1 MQQTD
6 LLLTDLTEYLGEI
19 SRYPLLTAD
28 EEMRLAREMADGA
41 KAGRK
46 LVKRRKPVP
55 GAEPIEATDAGSEAD
70 AVAEAEAEAVLE
82 QQVRAGL
89 AARQRLVESNL
100 RLVVSIA
107 GHYRGRGLS
116 LQDLIQ
122 EGNIGLQTGVEKFD
136 WRKGYR
142 LSTYIYWWI
151 RQAMTRALANDSRTI
166 RLPVHAGEMLR
177 TATQAEQCL
186 TTELGRQPT
195 LAEVAQRV
203 GVRPQRLHAIR
214 VVASKPESLDEPL
227 TNDSTLTRADTVADE
242 EAGDPLELIED
253 NADLQQSLGAALQH
267 LPERERD
274 VIRLHYGVGTSH
286 AWTLDEIGKRLGVTR
301 ERARQIESQAMR
313 RLRKNAQLRRAL
325 VELTGT

>member
-1 MQQTD
+1 
-6 LLLTDLTEYLGEI
+6 LE
-19 SRYPLLTAD
+19 
-28 EEMRLAREMADGA
+28 
-41 KAGRK
+41 
-46 LVKRRKPVP
+46 
-55 GAEPIEATDAGSEAD
+55 DAA
-70 AVAEAEAEAVLE
+70 LE

-177 TATQAEQCL
+177 TAAQAEQQL
-186 TTELGRQPT
+186 VSELGRPAT
-195 LAEVAQRV
+195 LVEVAQRV
-203 GVRPQRLHAIR
+203 GVQPQRLHAIR
-214 VVASKPESLDEPL
+214 AAASTPESLDEPL
-227 TNDSTLTRADTVADE
+227 TTDTSLTRADTVADE
-242 EAGDPLELIED
+242 QAGDPLELTED
-253 NADLQQSLGAALQH
+253 AADLQQSLGAALQH

-274 VIRLHYGVGTSH
+274 VIKLHYGVGTSH
-286 AWTLDEIGKRLGVTR
+286 PWTLDEIGKRMGVTR
-301 ERARQIESQAMR
+301 ERARQIEGQAMR
-313 RLRKNAQLRRAL
+313 RLRNNTQLQRAL
-325 VELTGT
+325 VEITGT

>member
-1 MQQTD
+1 MTRPD
-6 LLLTDLTEYLGEI
+6 LPLTDLTEYLREI
-19 SRYPLLTAD
+19 SSYPLLTPD
-28 EEMRLAREMADGA
+28 EETSLAREMSEGA

-46 LVKRRKPVP
+46 LTKLRKTVSNAPDP
-55 GAEPIEATDAGSEAD
+55 ESKLDDAA
-70 AVAEAEAEAVLE
+70 LE

-116 LQDLIQ
+116 LLDLIQ

-151 RQAMTRALANDSRTI
+151 RQAISRALANDSRTI
-166 RLPVHAGEMLR
+166 RLPVHAGELLR
-177 TATQAEQCL
+177 TAAQAEQQL
-186 TTELGRQPT
+186 ASELGRPPT
-195 LAEVAQRV
+195 REEVAQRA
-203 GVRPQRLHAIR
+203 GVQPERLQAIR
-214 VVASKPESLDEPL
+214 LAASAPESLDEPL
-227 TNDSTLTRADTVADE
+227 TTDTGLTRADTVADE
-242 EAGDPLELIED
+242 QAGDPLELSD
-253 NADLQQSLGAALQH
+253 DAADLQQSLGAALQR

-286 AWTLDEIGKRLGVTR
+286 PWTLDEIGKRMGVTR

-313 RLRKNAQLRRAL
+313 RLRNNIQLRRAL
-325 VELTGT
+325 VEITGT

>member
-1 MQQTD
+1 MTRTD
-6 LLLTDLTEYLGEI
+6 LPLTDLTEYLREI
-19 SRYPLLTAD
+19 SSYPLLTAD
-28 EEMRLAREMADGA
+28 EETRLAREMAEGA

-46 LVKRRKPVP
+46 LAKLRTTMSNAA
-55 GAEPIEATDAGSEAD
+55 GAESTLEDAA
-70 AVAEAEAEAVLE
+70 LE

-177 TATQAEQCL
+177 SAAQAEQQL
-186 TTELGRQPT
+186 ASELGRPPT
-195 LAEVAQRV
+195 LVEVAQRV
-203 GVRPQRLHAIR
+203 GVQPQRLHAIR
-214 VVASKPESLDEPL
+214 AAASRPESLDEPL
-227 TNDSTLTRADTVADE
+227 TTDTSLTRADTVADE
-242 EAGDPLELIED
+242 QAGDPLELTED
-253 NADLQQSLGAALQH
+253 AADLQDSLGAALQH

-274 VIRLHYGVGTSH
+274 VVKLHYGVGTSH
-286 AWTLDEIGKRLGVTR
+286 PWTLDEIGKRMGVTR

-313 RLRKNAQLRRAL
+313 RLRDNAHLRRAL
-325 VELTGT
+325 VEMTRT

>member
-1 MQQTD
+1 MQQND
-6 LLLTDLTEYLGEI
+6 LRLTDLTEYLHEI
-19 SRYPLLTAD
+19 SSYPLLNAQ
-28 EEMRLAREMADGA
+28 EEIRLAREMADGA

-46 LVKRRKPVP
+46 LAKRR
-55 GAEPIEATDAGSEAD
+55 ETTRIESTVEEVD
-70 AVAEAEAEAVLE
+70 LE

-107 GHYRGRGLS
+107 GRYRGRGLS
-116 LQDLIQ
+116 FQDLIQ
-122 EGNIGLQTGVEKFD
+122 EGNIGLQTGVERFD

-142 LSTYIYWWI
+142 LSTYVYWWI

-177 TATQAEQCL
+177 SATQAEQHL
-186 TTELGRQPT
+186 AAELGRSPT
-195 LAEVAQRV
+195 LVEVAQRV
-203 GVRPQRLHAIR
+203 GVGPQRLHAIR
-214 VVASKPESLDEPL
+214 AVASTPESLDEPI
-227 TNDSTLTRADTVADE
+227 TRDTELTRADTLADE
-242 EAGDPLELIED
+242 QAGDALERVE
-253 NADLQQSLGAALQH
+253 NSAGLQQSLGAALRH

-274 VIRLHYGVGTSH
+274 VIKLHYGVGTSR
-286 AWTLDEIGKRLGVTR
+286 ACSLDEIGKQMGVTR

-313 RLRKNAQLRRAL
+313 RLRNNTQLRRAL

>member
-1 MQQTD
+1 MTRTD
-6 LLLTDLTEYLGEI
+6 LPLTDLTEYLREI
-19 SRYPLLTAD
+19 SDYPLLTAD
-28 EEMRLAREMADGA
+28 EETRLARAMAEGA

-46 LVKRRKPVP
+46 LQKLRQAVSNS
-55 GAEPIEATDAGSEAD
+55 ADTESTSEEAT
-70 AVAEAEAEAVLE
+70 LE

-177 TATQAEQCL
+177 SAAQAEQQL
-186 TTELGRQPT
+186 ASELGRPPT
-195 LAEVAQRV
+195 LVEVAERV
-203 GVRPQRLHAIR
+203 GVQPQRLHAIR
-214 VVASKPESLDEPL
+214 AAASRPESLDEPL
-227 TNDSTLTRADTVADE
+227 TTDTSLTRGDTVADE
-242 EAGDPLELIED
+242 QAGDPLEFTED
-253 NADLQQSLGAALQH
+253 AADLQQSLDAALQH

-274 VIRLHYGVGTSH
+274 VLTLHYGVGTSH
-286 AWTLDEIGKRLGVTR
+286 PWTLDEIGKRIGVTR

-313 RLRKNAQLRRAL
+313 RLRNNTQLRRAL
-325 VELTGT
+325 VEITRT